1 MAVKVQTIT
10 GGSNHANV
18 QNLRGWSVRGTVV
31 LRLRRATVGG
41 QILASTTN
49 ASHELFPEP
58 IDAQGGTFVEVVS
71 GSLDDGV
78 LYYV

>member
-10 GGSNHANV
+10 GGQNHPNV

-31 LRLRRATVGG
+31 MRLRRGAVDG
-41 QILASTTN
+41 QVLASTTN
-49 ASHELFPEP
+49 ASHEMFPEP
-58 IDAQGGTFVEVVS
+58 IDAAGGTFVEVVS
-71 GSLDDGV
+71 GSIDDGV